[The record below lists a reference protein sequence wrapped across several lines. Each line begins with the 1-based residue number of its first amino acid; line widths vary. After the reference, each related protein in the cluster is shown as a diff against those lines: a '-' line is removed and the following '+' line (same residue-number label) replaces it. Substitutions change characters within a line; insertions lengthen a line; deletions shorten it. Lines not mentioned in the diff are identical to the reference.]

1 MYRKRNFDVSQR
13 HQRTKEVYLDDPLN
27 TDWDGNELSWLDVL
41 PASEGDGVYQ
51 VLEEETD
58 KNLLKAA
65 LLKLEPREQEIV
77 TLRFGIGIDREL
89 TQKKWQ
95 TKWVSPV
102 VYFPAGKADY
112 EETASRTEKV
122 RIKNQGR
129 LFRALVFLSPG
140 IS

>member
-1 MYRKRNFDVSQR
+1 MFLRR

-77 TLRFGIGIDREL
+77 TLRIGIGIDRDLPQKEVADKMGLSQSYISRLEKRIMKKLRREL
-89 TQKKWQ
+89 KK
-95 TKWVSPV
+95 
-102 VYFPAGKADY
+102 F
-112 EETASRTEKV
+112 E
-122 RIKNQGR
+122 
-129 LFRALVFLSPG
+129 
-140 IS
+140 